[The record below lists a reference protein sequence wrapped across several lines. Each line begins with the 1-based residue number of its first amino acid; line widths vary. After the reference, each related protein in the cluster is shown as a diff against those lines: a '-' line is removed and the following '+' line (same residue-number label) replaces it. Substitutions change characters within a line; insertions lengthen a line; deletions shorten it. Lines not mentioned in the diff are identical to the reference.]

1 MNLPFL
7 ENDITNNLESGQ
19 TTFSYHKNEIGKLRK
34 RICSK
39 RVINSK
45 KEQVMK
51 QKMILVAVD
60 SSDYSGRA
68 LEKAIELSKLM
79 DTKILL
85 VHCHRRFPSILG
97 EPYLQNAITAIIDEA
112 NKIVEPYRKALS
124 ESGTEFSER
133 ILEGPA
139 GNVIPNIARI
149 EKCEMI
155 IMGSRGLTDLEGLFI
170 GSVTHRVLHLA
181 LCPVLVV
188 R

>member
-1 MNLPFL
+1 
-7 ENDITNNLESGQ
+7 
-19 TTFSYHKNEIGKLRK
+19 
-34 RICSK
+34 
-39 RVINSK
+39 
-45 KEQVMK
+45 MK

-60 SSDYSGRA
+60 SSDYSRKA

-97 EPYLQNAITAIIDEA
+97 EPYLQNAITAIINDA
-112 NKIVEPYRKALS
+112 NKIVEPYRKILR
-124 ESGTEFSER
+124 ESGREFLER

-139 GNVIPNIARI
+139 GNVIPNVAKI

-155 IMGSRGLTDLEGLFI
+155 IMGSRGRSDLKGLLL
-170 GSVTHRVLHLA
+170 GSVAHRVLQQSP
-181 LCPVLVV
+181 CPVLVV

>member
-1 MNLPFL
+1 M
-7 ENDITNNLESGQ
+7 
-19 TTFSYHKNEIGKLRK
+19 
-34 RICSK
+34 
-39 RVINSK
+39 
-45 KEQVMK
+45 KE
-51 QKMILVAVD
+51 KMILIAVD
-60 SSDYSGRA
+60 SSDYSRKA

-97 EPYLQNAITAIIDEA
+97 EPYLQNAITAIINEA
-112 NKIVEPYRKALS
+112 NKIVEPYRKILR
-124 ESGTEFSER
+124 ESGREFLER

-139 GNVIPNIARI
+139 GNVIPNVAKI

-155 IMGSRGLTDLEGLFI
+155 IMGSRGLSNFEGLFI